1 MRTPYAQHPLSA
13 AFPPMSPE
21 EFEAL
26 VADISANGQQE
37 AIVLFEGK
45 VLDGWNRQAACV
57 QAGREPIT
65 TPLPQGVNPVQF
77 VMSRNLHR
85 RHLSASQRA
94 LAVAACASWR
104 PVGRPANTATV
115 AALHAPSTVAEAAEE
130 AGVGVRTME
139 RAKKVVKDAAAEVI
153 EAVRT
158 GSMTVDKA
166 ADIAALPKEEQ
177 AEAVATP
184 AAKPAKAKAP
194 KADAASA
201 EEVADLR
208 AQLAEMARNLED
220 TLADNQA
227 MAAVF
232 EADDKLAEAMKEITK
247 LRAQVSTLTERNNG
261 LMAEKNAAIRQAKA
275 AQKKLAAAGV
285 DA

>member
-1 MRTPYAQHPLSA
+1 M
-13 AFPPMSPE
+13 
-21 EFEAL
+21 
-26 VADISANGQQE
+26 
-37 AIVLFEGK
+37 
-45 VLDGWNRQAACV
+45 
-57 QAGREPIT
+57 
-65 TPLPQGVNPVQF
+65 
-77 VMSRNLHR
+77 
-85 RHLSASQRA
+85 
-94 LAVAACASWR
+94 
-104 PVGRPANTATV
+104 
-115 AALHAPSTVAEAAEE
+115 HAPSTVAEAAEE

-177 AEAVATP
+177 VEAVAAP

-208 AQLAEMARNLED
+208 ARLAEMARNLEE
-220 TLADNQA
+220 TMADNA
-227 MAAVF
+227 SMAAVF
-232 EADDKLAEAMKEITK
+232 EADDKLAQAMKEIAK
-247 LRAQVSTLTERNNG
+247 LRAQVSKLTERNNG